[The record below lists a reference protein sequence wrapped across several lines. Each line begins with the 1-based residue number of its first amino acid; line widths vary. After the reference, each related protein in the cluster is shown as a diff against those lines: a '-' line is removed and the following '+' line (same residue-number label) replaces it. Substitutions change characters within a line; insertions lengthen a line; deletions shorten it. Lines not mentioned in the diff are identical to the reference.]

1 MTGLANRTLL
11 AEKIALLTLVVQ
23 RTKQILAVLY
33 VDLDRF
39 KNINDTLGH
48 AVGDRF
54 LCAVA
59 NRLRAL
65 VGPADTVARIGGDE
79 FVIVSVLER
88 DEAVAEFAQ
97 RIVRSF
103 SERFQV
109 DGRDISSDASI
120 GVSVFPEDGD
130 VADELLTNADCAMY
144 AVKTRTGNG
153 YDRFAPAMRTR
164 MAERLAIERELRG
177 AIERDELIVYYQPI
191 LNAKM
196 EIAAVEALVRW
207 RHPFRGLVEPARFIG
222 IAEDTGLIIAI
233 GQFVLQQACAQVAAW
248 RATSLPAVRLA
259 VNVSG
264 RQLQHER
271 LVTTVAETLARTG
284 LDPRALELEITES
297 VIMTNADA
305 NVGTLARLK
314 SLGVKISIDDFGTG
328 YSSLSYLNWL
338 PVDTLK
344 IDRSFIRDVPANR
357 DATAIV
363 ASIVALA
370 HNLHLQVV
378 AEGVESEAQF
388 DYLLSVRCDGFQ
400 GYYFARPAPAHEFVD
415 AAQPACAAAPSA
427 LVLRPSAH

>member
-305 NVGTLARLK
+305 NVGTSRA
-314 SLGVKISIDDFGTG
+314 
-328 YSSLSYLNWL
+328 
-338 PVDTLK
+338 
-344 IDRSFIRDVPANR
+344 
-357 DATAIV
+357 
-363 ASIVALA
+363 
-370 HNLHLQVV
+370 
-378 AEGVESEAQF
+378 
-388 DYLLSVRCDGFQ
+388 
-400 GYYFARPAPAHEFVD
+400 
-415 AAQPACAAAPSA
+415 
-427 LVLRPSAH
+427 